1 MDKRLITVAIHTYDR
16 AVALKSLLEREGL
29 EVSLQNVNLQCPVVS
44 SGVRVRIKES
54 DLPVALRI
62 IENRDLFDTDTEK
75 SEDSSPLILVPV
87 DFSDYSD
94 KACEIAFRLAD
105 RHKATIV
112 LLHSYTNPA
121 SFNRLQL
128 SDVLSFDE
136 SGADRDSSELIKQ
149 EANRRM
155 EILCDG
161 LRDKIKDCSLPAV
174 KFTTEVVEG
183 LPEDT
188 INQFSKSHL
197 PLLIV
202 MGTRGA
208 DKKERE
214 MVGSVTA
221 EVLDT
226 CRFPVLTVPET
237 MNPIEACEPECVLFF
252 SNFDQEDILAMDALF
267 RLMPF
272 EHIKVVLV
280 GIPEKK
286 QSKEAANTAL
296 DRLCTYCRK
305 HYPAHEFSVESISV
319 NAIDDDF
326 SRITDGVS
334 GKLIAV
340 PNKKKNIFAR
350 LFNPGMAHKML
361 FHIDTPM
368 IVIPV

>member
-1 MDKRLITVAIHTYDR
+1 MDTRLITVAIHTYDR
-16 AVALKSLLEREGL
+16 AMALKSLLEREGL
-29 EVSLQNVNLQCPVVS
+29 DVTLQNVNLERPVVS

-75 SEDSSPLILVPV
+75 YEDSSPLILVPV

-94 KACEIAFRLAD
+94 KACEVAFRLAEK
-105 RHKATIV
+105 HKATIV

-136 SGADRDSSELIKQ
+136 SGADKDSLDLISQ
-149 EANRRM
+149 ESNRQM
-155 EILCDG
+155 EKLCDS
-161 LRDKIKDCSLPAV
+161 LRDRIKDCSLPAV
-174 KFTTEVVEG
+174 KFSTEVVEG

-188 INQFSKSHL
+188 INQFSKEHL
-197 PLLIV
+197 PMMIV

-226 CRFPVLTVPET
+226 CRFPVVTVPESMDT
-237 MNPIEACEPECVLFF
+237 VDAYEPECVLFF

-267 RLMPF
+267 HLLPS

-280 GIPEKK
+280 GIPGKK
-286 QSKEAANTAL
+286 QSQDAVKIAL
-296 DRLCTYCRK
+296 DRLSIYCRE
-305 HYPAHEFSVESISV
+305 HYPTHEFSVESISV

-326 SRITDGVS
+326 SRITDGIS

-340 PNKKKNIFAR
+340 PNKKKNILAR

-361 FHIDTPM
+361 FHTDTPM